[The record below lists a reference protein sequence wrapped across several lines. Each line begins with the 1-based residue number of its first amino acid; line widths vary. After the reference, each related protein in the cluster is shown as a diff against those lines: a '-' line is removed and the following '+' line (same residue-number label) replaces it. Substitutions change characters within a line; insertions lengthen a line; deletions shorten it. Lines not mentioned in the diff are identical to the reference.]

1 MEKTAAKLMKINN
14 ETLFLSCLYF
24 LLLFLLCYVSMVINS
39 GIWSLLYHFETGP
52 VLPFFSLGLFC
63 IILFWLWGRLKK
75 RDIRIITLVFFGFE
89 ALVFFVAMI
98 FAVMIRST
106 LIMYCDNNIPRYFVN
121 FLINMSLYLLLSLLL
136 FRKEVK
142 AYYFKTK
149 IDKE

>member
-75 RDIRIITLVFFGFE
+75 RDIRIITLVFLGVE
-89 ALVFFVAMI
+89 VTVFLAVII
-98 FAVMIRST
+98 FMSIVS
-106 LIMYCDNNIPRYFVN
+106 YFLEDDIKSFIVN
-121 FLINMSLYLLLSLLL
+121 FLVNMLLYLLLSLLL

-142 AYYFKTK
+142 MYYFVTKK